1 MPDPPQRANIP
12 GSPIKFLWGTNILA
26 LGSAY
31 QLNLMFTSPKVPYA
45 AVRNSGQVTGKVR
58 TLLKN
63 SSEFLNSKRIAETA
77 MNVSLSENDLL

>member
-1 MPDPPQRANIP
+1 
-12 GSPIKFLWGTNILA
+12 
-26 LGSAY
+26 
-31 QLNLMFTSPKVPYA
+31 MFTSPKVPYA